1 MKTIKKSLLAGAIC
15 ASLGATAPALA
26 DVRTIIF
33 EGNVEY
39 LDFDTDREGFQ
50 LDNEESIVRF
60 RAIATYD
67 DDRMFYDEYFY
78 MYWRDVYYEDNGDPE
93 EAALVGLTFQFLDAM
108 GNVVPQ
114 SSIPM
119 EVNFEAEHVDESDFE
134 FYQYYYDD
142 GEFIVFDNE
151 QVGSQDVGEF
161 VSVDE
166 GYDIEFDYRE
176 DREEEGGCSAE
187 FEEDYN
193 CGEYEYDFDVD
204 SYNYM
209 MMDPPLFTD
218 TGTELEPV
226 EYFGDGEFY
235 FQFDFRQYDYI
246 DGGESSY
253 LEFYAEGEM
262 DTIYFGMPDADADGV
277 PDDVDQCSASLTEE
291 TVMFGEYDS
300 SVTNYVDEQGCTI
313 MDHYAACPEETSS
326 RGIRSVRSGPS
337 NCEKAISYE
346 LVSDGVITYS
356 EARLLRSALYNSQ

>member
-1 MKTIKKSLLAGAIC
+1 MKTIQKSLLAGAIC
-15 ASLGATAPALA
+15 ASLGTTAPALA

-39 LDFDTDREGFQ
+39 IDFYTDREGVQ
-50 LDNEESIVRF
+50 IDNEESIVRF

-67 DDRMFYDEYFY
+67 DDRMFYDEYVGMF
-78 MYWRDVYYEDNGDPE
+78 WRDVYYEDISDPE
-93 EAALVGLTFQFLDAM
+93 QAALVGLTFQFLDAM

-114 SSIPM
+114 SSIPL
-119 EVNFEAEHVDESDFE
+119 EVNLDAPQVDESDFE

-142 GEFIVFDNE
+142 GEFIFFDNE
-151 QVGSQDVGEF
+151 QVGPQDVGEY

-166 GYDIEFDYRE
+166 GYDVEFDYRE
-176 DREEEGGCSAE
+176 DLEEGGCTAE

-204 SYNYM
+204 NYNYM
-209 MMDPPLFTD
+209 MMDPPLFTN

-235 FQFDFRQYDYI
+235 FQFDHRQYEYI

-253 LEFYAEGEM
+253 LEFYVEGEM
-262 DTIYFGMPDADADGV
+262 DTIYFGLPDADADGV
-277 PDDVDQCSASLTEE
+277 PDDVDQCGASLTEE

-313 MDHYAACPEETSS
+313 MDHYAACPIEVAPT

-346 LVSDGVITYS
+346 LVSDGVISYG
-356 EARLLRSALYNSQ
+356 EARLLRNALYNSK